1 MTNHSVQGAS
11 NSGRTIYLTTNAAF
25 IKITDHCGQRQ
36 NNGVITL
43 PSESPAWLSLKK
55 KKKSGASP
63 SYLIDEIAGQ
73 RGNFTGHPSYKPSPN
88 GNAISLAGSGYEG
101 GVQFLSVDDAIDYLA
116 QYFNVVWCDG
126 AAAPTGAA
134 EGKPKRKQNTGSALS
149 PCNWPKTLSDASDL
163 FRNHASGASP
173 APASFNDF
181 YDKLR
186 SAFQHTGRLD
196 VILGTDAHMGEKWLN
211 HPGVYVVRASENTP
225 VGGFYSSIL
234 YVGMT
239 GKLSR
244 RSISMPGRLS
254 LRPQRLDPYRFS
266 DTGFSYGHNR
276 TTKNYGAHIPAA
288 QFEVDCFVF
297 DATAAAAPA
306 FLEALILQAYAL
318 CATDH
323 SLRLPP
329 ANNAF

>member
-11 NSGRTIYLTTNAAF
+11 NSVRTIYLTDIPSF
-25 IKITDHCGQRQ
+25 IKITEQCGDSK
-36 NNGVITL
+36 NNGIITK
-43 PSESPAWLSLKK
+43 EGPAWLSLKK
-55 KKKSGASP
+55 NGASP
-63 SYLIDEIAGQ
+63 SYLIGEIASLG
-73 RGNFTGHPSYKPSPN
+73 GNFTGHPSYAPSTTGAAK
-88 GNAISLAGSGYEG
+88 GNKGGPGYAG
-101 GVQFLSVDDAIDYLA
+101 GVQFGSFGDAINYLKR
-116 QYFNVVWCDG
+116 YFNVVWCHG
-126 AAAPTGAA
+126 AAAPTGAAA

-149 PCNWPKTLSDASDL
+149 PCDWPETLSDASDL

-186 SAFQHTGRLD
+186 SAFQHTGRLE
-196 VILGTDAHMGEKWLN
+196 VIPGAHAHIGKKWPH
-211 HPGVYVVRASENTP
+211 HPGVYVVRASGNP
-225 VGGFYSSIL
+225 PAGGFYSSIL

-244 RSISMPGRLS
+244 TSPSLKGTLRARPG
-254 LRPQRLDPYRFS
+254 RLDPYRFWNE
-266 DTGFSYGHNR
+266 GFSHGYDRAEKSYG
-276 TTKNYGAHIPAA
+276 THILAE
-288 QFEVDCFVF
+288 QFEVDCFLF

-318 CATDH
+318 CATDP